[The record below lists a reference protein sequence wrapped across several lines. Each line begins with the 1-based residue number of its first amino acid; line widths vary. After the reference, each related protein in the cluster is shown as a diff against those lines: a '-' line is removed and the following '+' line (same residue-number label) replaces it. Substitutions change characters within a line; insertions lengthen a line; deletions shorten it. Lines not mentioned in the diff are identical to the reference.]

1 MFFFSKI
8 RLLWYSIKYLVVFF
22 NPTSYI
28 LNLNLHHILQLQHC
42 LENLNSKVTNLS
54 ISLHARKQST
64 LIQGS
69 PINSG
74 AQGANWTQES
84 SRPSLPPL
92 KGSMHPQILII
103 FFSFSKQGLT
113 RRPPHTHPPNFENYQ
128 AFFSQRIPQ
137 KSAIIFLDQKW
148 LYGILSKTCCVKH
161 CQIHAI
167 FFLDKKCASSPP
179 LPYPIALGAQH
190 HLNPNTLGRPDLL
203 WYIIT
208 FLIIFCREAWTT
220 QIIFSFT
227 FSKKIGGLVI
237 F

>member
-1 MFFFSKI
+1 MLEFHNPGRISQSWNTWNTWSKGSFFFSKI
-8 RLLWYSIKYLVVFF
+8 RLLRYSIKYLVVFF
-22 NPTSYI
+22 NQTSYI

-113 RRPPHTHPPNFENYQ
+113 RPPPPTPNFENYQ
-128 AFFSQRIPQ
+128 
-137 KSAIIFLDQKW
+137 
-148 LYGILSKTCCVKH
+148 T
-161 CQIHAI
+161 
-167 FFLDKKCASSPP
+167 FFLSENTPKN
-179 LPYPIALGAQH
+179 LP
-190 HLNPNTLGRPDLL
+190 
-203 WYIIT
+203 
-208 FLIIFCREAWTT
+208 
-220 QIIFSFT
+220 
-227 FSKKIGGLVI
+227 
-237 F
+237 

>member
-1 MFFFSKI
+1 M
-8 RLLWYSIKYLVVFF
+8 VFF
-22 NPTSYI
+22 NQTSYI

-128 AFFSQRIPQ
+128 AFF
-137 KSAIIFLDQKW
+137 
-148 LYGILSKTCCVKH
+148 LSKNTPKICH
-161 CQIHAI
+161 N
-167 FFLDKKCASSPP
+167 FFWIKNDYMAFYPKLVASNIAKFMPYFFWIKNAPLP
-179 LPYPIALGAQH
+179 LPYPIPLHWEPSTIWIQTPLGGQ
-190 HLNPNTLGRPDLL
+190 
-203 WYIIT
+203 T
-208 FLIIFCREAWTT
+208 FCDTSSHF
-220 QIIFSFT
+220 
-227 FSKKIGGLVI
+227 
-237 F
+237 

>member
-1 MFFFSKI
+1 MGVDQISQFRPNFTISAKFHNPGILGIPEVRAVSQFLRCFFFSKI
-8 RLLWYSIKYLVVFF
+8 RLLRYSIKYLVVFF
-22 NPTSYI
+22 NQTSYI

-113 RRPPHTHPPNFENYQ
+113 RRPPPHPPTQFWKLSGV
-128 AFFSQRIPQ
+128 FLSRRIPL
-137 KSAIIFLDQKW
+137 KN
-148 LYGILSKTCCVKH
+148 
-161 CQIHAI
+161 
-167 FFLDKKCASSPP
+167 
-179 LPYPIALGAQH
+179 LP
-190 HLNPNTLGRPDLL
+190 
-203 WYIIT
+203 
-208 FLIIFCREAWTT
+208 
-220 QIIFSFT
+220 
-227 FSKKIGGLVI
+227 
-237 F
+237 